1 MSSGSSSGTSSNG
14 TSSLSGVG
22 SSVLSSLPGGFSYY
36 AKYGNDFNAVL
47 EAAASD
53 SRVSVLS
60 RPQIQTSHGVEAD
73 LFIGNTVPYVTST
86 QNYGYSTGPS
96 ANYEQLEVGIT
107 LQVTPLIN
115 PDGLVVMDIDQEV
128 EQLGPSVAIPGAGNV
143 PTTTKRDAA
152 AKVAVMSGQTII
164 LGGFISA
171 SRSLAHSGVPW
182 LMDIP
187 VLGNLFK
194 SSATQNSRTELIV
207 LMRPTVL
214 NNPEIAAEVA
224 KEQRDRMA
232 AVKEAEVD
240 IRRDEDKRNAAAQ
253 KEMEA
258 EAAAEL
264 KRTGHV
270 VTNSDDEFHFLDTN
284 HVNLQLT
291 NAPGP
296 TAPVPF
302 PGSR

>member
-1 MSSGSSSGTSSNG
+1 
-14 TSSLSGVG
+14 
-22 SSVLSSLPGGFSYY
+22 
-36 AKYGNDFNAVL
+36 
-47 EAAASD
+47 
-53 SRVSVLS
+53 
-60 RPQIQTSHGVEAD
+60 
-73 LFIGNTVPYVTST
+73 
-86 QNYGYSTGPS
+86 
-96 ANYEQLEVGIT
+96 
-107 LQVTPLIN
+107 
-115 PDGLVVMDIDQEV
+115 MDIDQEV

-143 PTTTKRDAA
+143 PTTTKRDAG
-152 AKVAVMSGQTII
+152 AKVAVKSGQTII

-194 SSATQNSRTELIV
+194 SSATQNGRTELIV

-214 NNPEIAAEVA
+214 NNPEIAAKVA
-224 KEQRDRMA
+224 KEQRDTMA

-302 PGSR
+302 PGSRSVFGQRALPCPGERQPSRLLRSASRRTLLVNRGAHAPSPAASSDFNPERIVLTQPRVARNELPWDAIRAHDIILRLPW